1 MSDSPKLASFVTR
14 TLYNRAPLFL
24 LNCLRNAIVMG
35 SKTPLYQA
43 HVDAEARIVD
53 FGGWDMPLNYGSQ
66 IDEHTAVR
74 EASGM
79 FDVSHMTIVEIKGS
93 DAKPYLQYV
102 LANDVAKLTESGK
115 ALYTAMLNEDGGVI
129 DDLIAYYLTDAHYR
143 LIVNAST
150 REKDLAWLENV
161 AQQFNVSVE
170 ERIDLAIIAVQ
181 GPQAVEKTLSVISDE
196 NQELVSNLKPFT
208 AAYAGDLFVART
220 GYTGEDGF
228 EILIPDNQAIELW
241 NQLLEAGVKPCGLA
255 ARDTLRLEAGMNLYG
270 NDMDESVTPLESNMG
285 WTVAWEPADRDF
297 VGRKAL
303 EAQKE
308 AGIPHKLIG
317 LVLDGK
323 GIMREG
329 QEVLVNDEVVGV
341 VTSGTMS
348 PTTSKSIAIARV
360 QRSLDAEEVLV
371 QVRKKQIPAKVVK
384 PGFVRKGKSLI

>member
-1 MSDSPKLASFVTR
+1 
-14 TLYNRAPLFL
+14 
-24 LNCLRNAIVMG
+24 MG

-161 AQQFNVSVE
+161 AQQFDVSVE

-181 GPQAVEKTLSVISDE
+181 GPEAVEKTLSVISDE
-196 NQELVSNLKPFT
+196 HQELVSNLKPFT

-241 NQLLEAGVKPCGLA
+241 NQLLAAGVKPCGLA

-285 WTVAWEPADRDF
+285 WTVAWEPEDRDF